1 MSKNTI
7 KTKILVTSALMI
19 ALSVTARFLSILIPF
34 GGAGGLR
41 IGFSPFFAKI
51 PAFLFGPLMGGISCG
66 LADVL
71 GLLVKPDGAYIWA
84 LTLTAIIGGVIC
96 GFLWKNVQNVSE
108 KVFNKVFVLV
118 TSFLGIIAIFNF
130 INVIFFKTSP
140 YSLFLFS
147 LSQKR
152 YTMILY
158 GISVIFI
165 LGILV
170 CLISH
175 FATKK
180 SPKSAKNF
188 MKLLAILFVS
198 NLTVT
203 TLNTFILMAF
213 IPSLGK
219 VGFWIFYIPRLIE
232 EIIITVIQCFVTRFL
247 LSLYE
252 KVK

>member
-19 ALSVTARFLSILIPF
+19 ALSVAARFLSILVPF

-66 LADVL
+66 LSDII
-71 GLLVKPDGAYIWA
+71 GLFVKPDGAYIWA
-84 LTLTAIIGGVIC
+84 LTVTAILGGVMC
-96 GFLWKNVQNVSE
+96 GFLWKNIKNIS
-108 KVFNKVFVLV
+108 KKIFNLCFISI
-118 TSFLGIIAIFNF
+118 TAFLGIIAIFNF
-130 INVIFFKTSP
+130 VNVIFFKNSA

-152 YTMILY
+152 FSMITI
-158 GISVIFI
+158 GICVIFV

-170 CLISH
+170 CLISY
-175 FATKK
+175 FTTKK
-180 SPKSAKNF
+180 SPESAENF
-188 MKLLAILFVS
+188 MKLLVVLFIS

-203 TLNTFILMAF
+203 TLNTFVLMKF

-219 VGFWIFYIPRLIE
+219 VGFFIFYIPRLIE

-252 KVK
+252 RIK